1 MEALLTYDRVT
12 IQYRKTEVVRN
23 MSFAVDQGEILGIVG
38 ESGSGNST
46 LLHAA
51 MGILGP
57 GHITE
62 GCIRLGK
69 TELTH
74 LGERKLRR
82 IRGKQMGMIHQDTRA
97 SLCPIRTIESQ
108 IHEMM
113 AAHGTVTKAQACQQA
128 LELFEKL
135 GFPDG
140 RRILKSY
147 PFQLSGGMNQR
158 VGIAMAMLLRPV
170 LLLADEPTSALD
182 AAVQKQVVE
191 ELLQLRDLYGT
202 AIVLVT
208 HNMSV
213 LSAMADTI
221 LVLRAGE
228 AVEYGAALQVL
239 QSPQAAY
246 TQELLDAVPKL
257 RRR

>member
-1 MEALLTYDRVT
+1 MEALLTYDQVT

-23 MSFAVDQGEILGIVG
+23 MSFAVEQGEILGIVG
-38 ESGSGNST
+38 ESGSGKST
-46 LLHAA
+46 ILKAA

-57 GHITE
+57 GGITE

-74 LGERKLRR
+74 LEERKLRR

-113 AAHGTVTKAQACQQA
+113 AAHGTIAKAQARQQA

-158 VGIAMAMLLRPV
+158 VGIAMAMLLRPA

-208 HNMSV
+208 HSMSV

-228 AVEYGAALQVL
+228 AVEYGAAPQVL
-239 QSPQAAY
+239 ESPQAAY

>member
-1 MEALLTYDRVT
+1 MEALLTYDQVT

-23 MSFAVDQGEILGIVG
+23 MSFAVEQGEILGIVG
-38 ESGSGNST
+38 ESGSGKST
-46 LLHAA
+46 ILKAA

-57 GHITE
+57 GGITE

-74 LGERKLRR
+74 LEERKLRR

-158 VGIAMAMLLRPV
+158 VGIAMAMLLRPA

-191 ELLQLRDLYGT
+191 ELLRLRDLYGT

-228 AVEYGAALQVL
+228 AVEYGAAPQVL
-239 QSPQAAY
+239 ESPQAAY

>member
-1 MEALLTYDRVT
+1 MEALLTYDQVT

-23 MSFAVDQGEILGIVG
+23 MSFAVEQGEILGIVG
-38 ESGSGNST
+38 KSGSGKST
-46 LLHAA
+46 ILKAA

-57 GHITE
+57 GGITE

-74 LGERKLRR
+74 LEERKLRR

-113 AAHGTVTKAQACQQA
+113 AAHGTIAKAQARQQA

-158 VGIAMAMLLRPV
+158 VGIAMAMLLRPA

-208 HNMSV
+208 HSMSV

-228 AVEYGAALQVL
+228 AVEYGAAPQVL
-239 QSPQAAY
+239 ESPQAAY

>member
-23 MSFAVDQGEILGIVG
+23 MSFAVEQGEILGIVG
-38 ESGSGNST
+38 ESGSGKST
-46 LLHAA
+46 ILKAA

-57 GHITE
+57 GGITE

-74 LGERKLRR
+74 LEERKLRR

-113 AAHGTVTKAQACQQA
+113 AAHGTIAKAQARQQA

-158 VGIAMAMLLRPV
+158 VGIAMAMLLRPA

-208 HNMSV
+208 HSMSV

-228 AVEYGAALQVL
+228 AVEYGAAPQVL
-239 QSPQAAY
+239 ESPQAAY